1 MIIHMRFDI
10 LTIFPGMIE
19 SYAKE
24 SILGRAQKSGLIDVK
39 AHDIRAF
46 ADNKHNKV
54 DDTPYGGGAGMVMS
68 VQPIDKALKA
78 VKKRF
83 GSRVILMSASGKR
96 FTQDDARR
104 LASYKQVIFICG
116 RYEGIDARVEE
127 HLADESLSIGDFVLT
142 GGELPALTMIDATA
156 RMVPGVL
163 GNAESLAEE
172 SHTDGILE
180 YPQYTKPESYSFRK
194 GLKRLIAKVPEV
206 LLSGNHKAISDWR
219 KSQSKKS

>member
-1 MIIHMRFDI
+1 MRFDI

-19 SYAKE
+19 GYAKE

-54 DDTPYGGGAGMVMS
+54 DDTPYGGGAGMVMA

-96 FTQDDARR
+96 FTQEDAKRF
-104 LASYKQVIFICG
+104 ASYKQVIFICG
-116 RYEGIDARVEE
+116 RYEGIDSRVEE
-127 HLADESLSIGDFVLT
+127 HLVDESLSIGDFVLT

-163 GNAESLAEE
+163 GNAESLLEE
-172 SHTDGILE
+172 SHTDGLLE
-180 YPQYTKPESYSFRK
+180 YPQYTKPEAYSFRK
-194 GLKRLIAKVPEV
+194 GLKRLIAKVPDV

-219 KSQSKKS
+219 KKNAKNP